1 MLDNKKFTLDDL
13 KKGARIYFIGIGGIS
28 MNGLARLAKA
38 AGFTVGGSD
47 NHPGERTEILES
59 QGIKIYGTQIA
70 SNIDDFKP
78 DYLVKTA
85 AILPHNEEVK
95 RAGELGLQILDRAE
109 FLGAFTRT
117 YKRVINI
124 SGTHGKTT
132 TTSMISLMMIE
143 AKADPTVHLGAD
155 LGIFGGTVR
164 TGSED
169 RGVLVSEACE
179 FNRSFLN
186 FSSTTAVIT
195 NIDHDHVDCYPTIED
210 VIDVFAKFMELTSD
224 NGYVVVSGHDKNIA
238 KSVEEARILFAASG
252 RSFPNVITCARD
264 EEPCEATGKTA
275 DFIAKD
281 IAFVQG
287 HPQFDIVHNGESMGR
302 AKLLI
307 PGSHNIDNALN
318 AAAAAYLNGASPENI
333 ISALNGFEGADGR
346 YTVKGQYKGCDVVVD
361 YAHHPTA
368 ARATI
373 EAASNMPHN
382 NILVVFQPL
391 TFNRTKLLFED
402 YVTSLLP
409 CRKVLFAEIFSDRE
423 TDTLGISSR
432 DIKDEINRRGGD
444 AEFYEDREELKAR
457 IDELIEPGDIILI
470 LGPEDIRTLGD
481 TLCPKG

>member
-13 KKGARIYFIGIGGIS
+13 KKDARIYFIGIGGIS

-38 AGFTVGGSD
+38 AGFIVGGSD
-47 NHPGERTEILES
+47 NHPGERTGILES
-59 QGIKIYGTQIA
+59 EGIKIYGEQVA

-85 AILPHNEEVK
+85 AILPKNEEVR

-132 TTSMISLMMIE
+132 TTSMISLMMIG
-143 AKADPTVHLGAD
+143 AGTDPTVHLGAD

-164 TGSED
+164 TGSKGRE
-169 RGVLVSEACE
+169 VLVSEACE

-210 VIDVFAKFMELTSD
+210 VIDVFAKFMELCTD
-224 NGYVVVSGHDKNIA
+224 DGYVVVTGHDHNIA
-238 KSVEEARILFAASG
+238 RAVEEAKAAFAEAG
-252 RSFPNVITCARD
+252 RNFPGIVTCARD
-264 EEPCEATGKTA
+264 DEICEVTGKPA
-275 DFIAKD
+275 DFIAKN
-281 IAFVQG
+281 ISFVEG
-287 HPQFDIVHNGESMGR
+287 HPQFDIVHNGESFGQVR
-302 AKLLI
+302 LLI
-307 PGSHNIDNALN
+307 PGSHNISNALN
-318 AAAAAYLNGASPENI
+318 AAAAAYINGASPEDI
-333 ISALNGFEGADGR
+333 VSALNGFEGADGR
-346 YTVKGQYKGCDVVVD
+346 YTIKGKYKGCDVVVD

-423 TDTLGISSR
+423 TDTLGISSK
-432 DIKDEINRRGGD
+432 DICDEINRRGGD
-444 AEFYEDREELKAR
+444 AEFYEDREELKSR
-457 IDELIEPGDIILI
+457 IDELVSPGDIILI

-481 TLCPKG
+481 RLCPKG